1 MKKIVLL
8 IFSGVL
14 ISIILGL
21 SPTVFSNKIKYISG
35 FEIAQKKYYQELVF
49 YRGNKEKK
57 EIALTFDDGPSPLW
71 TSQVLEILKKH
82 NIKATFFLLGKNV
95 KKYPDLVKRI
105 YEEGH
110 NIGAHTYS
118 HLNILTCKKPRAI
131 FEIEETHRQIK
142 EITNYEPYLFR
153 PPYGAY
159 QKKFYHYL
167 KQYNYKIILWTIS
180 AEDWNGDGAKKI
192 QNRVLSQMR
201 NGSIILFHDGGGNRS
216 PTIEVLNTIIEK
228 TKNMGYNFVTIEEM
242 FFKEKENK
250 LVLKLEEV
258 Q

>member
-1 MKKIVLL
+1 MKKFIS
-8 IFSGVL
+8 FAVL
-14 ISIILGL
+14 ISLILGQD
-21 SPTVFSNKIKYISG
+21 SPASSNKIKYPNG
-35 FEIAQKKYYQELVF
+35 FKIAKKKYYQELVF
-49 YRGNKEKK
+49 YRGSNKKK

-71 TSQVLEILKKH
+71 TPQVLEILKKH
-82 NIKATFFLLGKNV
+82 NIKGTFFLLGKNV

-110 NIGAHTYS
+110 NIGSHTYS
-118 HLNILTCKKPRAI
+118 HLNIYYCKKPRAI
-131 FEIEETHRQIK
+131 FEIEETHRLIK

-167 KQYNYKIILWTIS
+167 RQYNYKIILWTIS
-180 AEDWNGDGAKKI
+180 AEDWNGDSAKKI
-192 QNRVLSQMR
+192 QTRVLSNLR
-201 NGSIILFHDGGGNRS
+201 NGAIILFHDSGGNRS
-216 PTIEVLNTIIEK
+216 PTIKALNTIIEK
-228 TKNMGYNFVTIEEM
+228 TKDIGYNFITVEEM

-250 LVLKLEEV
+250 LALKSEEV